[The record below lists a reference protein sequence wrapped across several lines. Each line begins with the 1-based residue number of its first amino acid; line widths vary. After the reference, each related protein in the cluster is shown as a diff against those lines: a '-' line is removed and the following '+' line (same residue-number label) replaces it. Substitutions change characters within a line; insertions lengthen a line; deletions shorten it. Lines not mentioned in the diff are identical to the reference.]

1 MIKSM
6 TGYGSFKNNNDLA
19 QIYVEIKSLNSRF
32 FDFYSK
38 SCKTLSVYD
47 DDGNFVEYS
56 GTESFARHI
65 NMLQHWTA
73 NPTDEVDEAFVS
85 LTAD

>member
-6 TGYGSFKNNNDLA
+6 TGYGAFKNNNDDA
-19 QIYVEIKSLNSRF
+19 QIYVEIKSLNSRY

-47 DDGNFVEYS
+47 D
-56 GTESFARHI
+56 
-65 NMLQHWTA
+65 
-73 NPTDEVDEAFVS
+73 EVKNKI
-85 LTAD
+85 